1 MKHNEFE
8 NLTLGEMEDTI
19 DEYNKILDELME
31 MAKKTTLIDIEFLQD
46 SLRDEYMSDIEE
58 MQEILNEAEN
68 GCVPSAYEDYY
79 DNVITPTMRGLR

>member
-1 MKHNEFE
+1 MKHSEFE
-8 NLTLGEMEDTI
+8 NLTLGEMEDAI
-19 DEYNKILDELME
+19 EEYEDIKDKLIELQKTNYIGTDFLLDELM
-31 MAKKTTLIDIEFLQD
+31 
-46 SLRDEYMSDIEE
+46 DEYMNDIDE

>member
-8 NLTLGEMEDTI
+8 NLTLGEMEDAI
-19 DEYNKILDELME
+19 EEYENIKDKLIELQKTNYIGTDFLLDELM
-31 MAKKTTLIDIEFLQD
+31 
-46 SLRDEYMSDIEE
+46 DEYMDDIDE

>member
-8 NLTLGEMEDTI
+8 HLTLGEMEDAI
-19 DEYNKILDELME
+19 EEYENIKDKLIELQKTNYIGTDFLLDELM
-31 MAKKTTLIDIEFLQD
+31 
-46 SLRDEYMSDIEE
+46 DEYMDDIDE

>member
-1 MKHNEFE
+1 MKHSEFE
-8 NLTLGEMEDTI
+8 NLTLGEMEDAI
-19 DEYNKILDELME
+19 EEYEDIKDKLIELQKTNYIGTDFLLDELM
-31 MAKKTTLIDIEFLQD
+31 
-46 SLRDEYMSDIEE
+46 DEYMDDIDE

>member
-8 NLTLGEMEDTI
+8 NLTLGEMEDAI
-19 DEYNKILDELME
+19 EEYENIKDKLIELQKTNYIGTDFLLDELM
-31 MAKKTTLIDIEFLQD
+31 
-46 SLRDEYMSDIEE
+46 DEYMDDIDE
-58 MQEILNEAEN
+58 MQEFLNEAEN

>member
-8 NLTLGEMEDTI
+8 NLTLGEMEDAIEEYENIRDKLI
-19 DEYNKILDELME
+19 DLQKTNYIGTDFLLDELM
-31 MAKKTTLIDIEFLQD
+31 
-46 SLRDEYMSDIEE
+46 DEYMDDIDE

>member
-8 NLTLGEMEDTI
+8 NLTLGEMEDAIEEYENIKDKLI
-19 DEYNKILDELME
+19 DLQKTNYIGTDFLLDELM
-31 MAKKTTLIDIEFLQD
+31 
-46 SLRDEYMSDIEE
+46 DEYMDDIDE

-79 DNVITPTMRGLR
+79 DNVITPTMRRLR

>member
-8 NLTLGEMEDTI
+8 NLTLGEMEDAI
-19 DEYNKILDELME
+19 EEYENIKDKLIELQKTNYIGTDFLLDELM
-31 MAKKTTLIDIEFLQD
+31 
-46 SLRDEYMSDIEE
+46 DEYMDDIDE

-79 DNVITPTMRGLR
+79 DNVITPTMRGLK

>member
-8 NLTLGEMEDTI
+8 NLTLGEMEDAI
-19 DEYNKILDELME
+19 EEYENIKDKLIELQKTNYIGTDFLLDELM
-31 MAKKTTLIDIEFLQD
+31 
-46 SLRDEYMSDIEE
+46 DEYMDDIDE

-79 DNVITPTMRGLR
+79 DNVIVPTTRGLI

>member
-8 NLTLGEMEDTI
+8 NLTLGEMEDAI
-19 DEYNKILDELME
+19 EEYEDIKDKLIELQKTNYIGTDFLLDELM
-31 MAKKTTLIDIEFLQD
+31 
-46 SLRDEYMSDIEE
+46 DEYMDDIDE

>member
-1 MKHNEFE
+1 MKHKEFE
-8 NLTLGEMEDTI
+8 NLTLGEMEDAI
-19 DEYNKILDELME
+19 EEYENIKDKLIELQKTNYIGTDFLLDELM
-31 MAKKTTLIDIEFLQD
+31 
-46 SLRDEYMSDIEE
+46 DEYMDDIDE

>member
-8 NLTLGEMEDTI
+8 NLTLGVMEDAI
-19 DEYNKILDELME
+19 EEYENIKDKLIELQKTNYIGTDFLLDELM
-31 MAKKTTLIDIEFLQD
+31 
-46 SLRDEYMSDIEE
+46 DEYMDDIDE

>member
-8 NLTLGEMEDTI
+8 NLTLGEMEDAIEEYENIKDKLI
-19 DEYNKILDELME
+19 DLQKTNYIGTDFLLDELM
-31 MAKKTTLIDIEFLQD
+31 
-46 SLRDEYMSDIEE
+46 DEYMDDIDE

>member
-8 NLTLGEMEDTI
+8 NLTLGEMEDAIEEYENLRDKLI
-19 DEYNKILDELME
+19 DMQKTNYIGTDFLLDELM
-31 MAKKTTLIDIEFLQD
+31 
-46 SLRDEYMSDIEE
+46 DEYMDDIDE

-79 DNVITPTMRGLR
+79 DNVITPTTRGLI

>member
-1 MKHNEFE
+1 MKHNDFE
-8 NLTLGEMEDTI
+8 NLTLGEMEDAI
-19 DEYNKILDELME
+19 EEYENIKDKLIELQKTNYIGTDFLLDELM
-31 MAKKTTLIDIEFLQD
+31 
-46 SLRDEYMSDIEE
+46 DEYMDDIDE

>member
-1 MKHNEFE
+1 MKHSEFE
-8 NLTLGEMEDTI
+8 NLTLGEMEDAI
-19 DEYNKILDELME
+19 EEYENIKDKLIELQKTNYIGTDFLLDELM
-31 MAKKTTLIDIEFLQD
+31 
-46 SLRDEYMSDIEE
+46 DEYMDDIDE